1 MNRITR
7 MLTITG
13 LGLFAGITI
22 GAAPAMAATNTG
34 QGAVKSS
41 TTDATAKPG
50 DRPAGYYDSRDEC
63 RIAGRIGDRL
73 GRWDDWNCY
82 PVRSGWH
89 DGDWVL
95 LVDYNWDHGGF
106 PFDHH
111 HGGPFDHNHH
121 GGPFDHNHHGGPFD
135 HHGGPFHH
143 HHHHGGMGPMKA
155 GIKNNV
161 GMPTTTPVKH

>member
-1 MNRITR
+1 MNRVTR

-22 GAAPAMAATNTG
+22 GAGPAMAATNTG
-34 QGAVKSS
+34 QSAVKSS
-41 TTDATAKPG
+41 TAGSTAKPG
-50 DRPAGYYDSRDEC
+50 DRVAGYYDSRDEC

-82 PVRSGWH
+82 PVGGGWH

-95 LVDYNWDHGGF
+95 VVDYNWDDGVFPFDHHHGGF

-111 HGGPFDHNHH
+111 HGGF
-121 GGPFDHNHHGGPFD
+121 PFD
-135 HHGGPFHH
+135 HHHHRYPGGGPVLVHPQGTQDGDH
-143 HHHHGGMGPMKA
+143 
-155 GIKNNV
+155 NNV
-161 GMPTTTPVKH
+161 GMPSARPNK